1 MASLCEYQC
10 CENKTITYLHH
21 QKIVSVYNKVAT
33 DPRAPIYCVE
43 VITSNIY
50 SRYNDLINR
59 IGKSV
64 SQMTTE
70 MFYLS

>member
-1 MASLCEYQC
+1 M
-10 CENKTITYLHH
+10 
-21 QKIVSVYNKVAT
+21 VAT
-33 DPRAPIYCVE
+33 DPRVPIDCVE

-59 IGKSV
+59 VGKSV